1 MRIERALPE
10 RDTSPIFRLIE
21 ICRVERRTVLNGFT
35 PEERAYLEAMSP
47 REQVF
52 VANMNGEFA
61 GFAGIAPRGSYSE
74 RLSHCGEGGT

>member
-1 MRIERALPE
+1 M
-10 RDTSPIFRLIE
+10 
-21 ICRVERRTVLNGFT
+21 ERRTVLKGFI

-61 GFAGIAPRGSYSE
+61 GFAEIAPRWSYSE
-74 RLSHCGEGGT
+74 RLSHC

>member
-10 RDTSPIFRLIE
+10 RDTSPISRLIE
-21 ICRVERRTVLNGFT
+21 
-35 PEERAYLEAMSP
+35 AMGP

-61 GFAGIAPRGSYSE
+61 GFAGIAPRWSYSE
-74 RLSHCGEGGT
+74 RLSHCGEGGPS

>member
-10 RDTSPIFRLIE
+10 RDTLPISRLIE

-35 PEERAYLEAMSP
+35 PEEERAYLEAMGP

-52 VANMNGEFA
+52 VAHMVITFQYMNGKIKTCF
-61 GFAGIAPRGSYSE
+61 
-74 RLSHCGEGGT
+74 L